1 MLSDSNI
8 RQINRQIENELDS
21 LWNLDHQD
29 TMEALQRIAELKKI
43 LEPTFTVEQIVETL
57 DQPTL
62 SSELSRDL
70 KKIFDTF
77 RR

>member
-21 LWNLDHQD
+21 LWRLDHED
-29 TMEALQRIAELKKI
+29 TMLALERIAELKKI
-43 LEPTFTVEQIVETL
+43 LEPTITVEQIVETL
-57 DQPTL
+57 DQPSLPSDLTT
-62 SSELSRDL
+62 DL
-70 KKIFDTF
+70 KRIFDTF